1 MNLKLLFKA
10 SIISL
15 AITITAPLSFLSTS
29 LAPSNEVRKLN
40 VFGHRVAIAKELPK
54 GYGTWKFNSNVDLD
68 WRDLAGDEYQNMRK
82 ALDEAFKRSNT
93 PKEQFKIT
101 KDARDKYGKT
111 FPVEWRV
118 ESGDNKGA
126 EVNLDDPTLIPTT
139 EGPKDPHV
147 GYQTPGKRGS
157 GGAVR
162 GHIILTKIPVSRGR
176 IGQ

>member
-68 WRDLAGDEYQNMRK
+68 WRDLAGDEYQNMR
-82 ALDEAFKRSNT
+82 RS
-93 PKEQFKIT
+93 
-101 KDARDKYGKT
+101 
-111 FPVEWRV
+111 
-118 ESGDNKGA
+118 
-126 EVNLDDPTLIPTT
+126 
-139 EGPKDPHV
+139 
-147 GYQTPGKRGS
+147 S
-157 GGAVR
+157 GG
-162 GHIILTKIPVSRGR
+162 
-176 IGQ
+176 